1 MTKMCAT
8 FPSPFP
14 PCPCGSTNSNIFAV
28 CSQHICCPTL
38 KGSGPRVGHCHLGK
52 APPPFLPPSL
62 PPGSQLSWNLKM
74 CCRDW
79 LQGLWVQLLPR
90 LSCGSQACRGISRCP
105 NQIFSGPLARASLY
119 LTKVVSALIPMAILL
134 PPSQT
139 ARPRPSLH
147 RDGHAREGLVSYHS
161 MQNNPPP

>member
-1 MTKMCAT
+1 
-8 FPSPFP
+8 
-14 PCPCGSTNSNIFAV
+14 
-28 CSQHICCPTL
+28 
-38 KGSGPRVGHCHLGK
+38 
-52 APPPFLPPSL
+52 
-62 PPGSQLSWNLKM
+62 M

-161 MQNNPPP
+161 MQNNPPHNTADILPFTRAILRTPYSQPQESCLPQRPSTHRTSPSARLVLLGL